1 MIMRYVFA
9 PVGLITFSLFAQA
22 QVKSLGRCDGSFDA
36 SLEPGSRLSM
46 HLRSGDI
53 NITGT
58 SEPKIVVTCS
68 IDGPN
73 KHGGDVQ
80 VKYMASG
87 KSADLKVSG
96 GPMDRFH
103 LRIQVPGQT
112 NLLVRSTAGDMTID
126 NVVGHKDAS
135 LSAGD
140 LTIAVGSAADYSRAE
155 ASVHVGGLEAQP
167 WSVQKGGFFRSFK
180 QTNPTGKY
188 YLNAHVGAGG
198 ITLH

>member
-1 MIMRYVFA
+1 
-9 PVGLITFSLFAQA
+9 
-22 QVKSLGRCDGSFDA
+22 
-36 SLEPGSRLSM
+36 M

-53 NITGT
+53 NITGS

-68 IDGPN
+68 IDGIS

-80 VKYMASG
+80 VKYMATG

-103 LRIQVPGQT
+103 LRIQVPTQT
-112 NLLVRSTAGDMTID
+112 NLLVRSSAGGMTID
-126 NVVGHKDAS
+126 NVAGDKDAR
-135 LSAGD
+135 LTAGD
-140 LTIAVGSAADYSRAE
+140 LTIAVGPAADYSRAE
-155 ASVHVGGLEAQP
+155 ASVHVGGLDALP

-180 QTNPTGKY
+180 QNNPAGKY
-188 YLNAHVGAGG
+188 YLNAHVDAGG